1 MINTSASLT
10 LPTSSPP
17 PPSLRPPSTRSTHP
31 RPPYPYSISDFE
43 NPDAFSSWKKQETDE
58 LQELLLDMT
67 VRNPLLVQNGI
78 KGGVT
83 LNNENY
89 SSLIES
95 RRSSRSSLIE
105 EEGPVESG
113 GGGLTFVPPDP
124 TYYFRRLYELLL
136 HHDYSLM
143 SSLPPDEDVSLSILS
158 PLHESLLESIRQR
171 WRIPT
176 TLKSAVFVGLVAG
189 LYKGMGVPE
198 ECVGEALDELERT
211 EKDWRYWRW
220 PLIDVRIPFLS
231 PSSKPGT
238 ENDSCVV

>member
-1 MINTSASLT
+1 
-10 LPTSSPP
+10 
-17 PPSLRPPSTRSTHP
+17 
-31 RPPYPYSISDFE
+31 
-43 NPDAFSSWKKQETDE
+43 
-58 LQELLLDMT
+58 MT

-105 EEGPVESG
+105 EESGPVESG
-113 GGGLTFVPPDP
+113 GGGGLTFVPADP